1 MERYGGEL
9 PRSYEALLTLP
20 GIGPYTAGAVAS
32 IAYGIPVPAVDGN
45 VLRVATRL
53 TADPSNVSEVYYII
67 VDEGAKNK
75 KIIQPSA
82 AFCRF
87 FPRRGSQLH
96 EPLLASAEFQIQ
108 QRAGDEQRRAADSE
122 IGGHADN
129 VAQEEDIEQRR
140 RDEYAPG
147 GEKTDADAQAVL
159 HHVDLVNVV
168 ELREAQVYHH
178 AVERDEHRDDGP
190 VRATK
195 TLYFYYL

>member
-1 MERYGGEL
+1 M
-9 PRSYEALLTLP
+9 
-20 GIGPYTAGAVAS
+20 
-32 IAYGIPVPAVDGN
+32 
-45 VLRVATRL
+45 
-53 TADPSNVSEVYYII
+53 
-67 VDEGAKNK
+67 DEGAKNK

-178 AVERDEHRDDGP
+178 AVERDEHRDDGRQQHDQYP
-190 VRATK
+190 LQRRHGQGYRHADGGGERSGQCDYDVQQH
-195 TLYFYYL
+195 LGPYH